1 MPKYHSL
8 ILIAFVVLSCVE
20 KRENPE
26 QFSQQ
31 RIKTIADSLGNS
43 NIIACFYEAGGLSVI
58 QFENK
63 ETHKASK
70 LVYRLGYTIFLD
82 SLVYIKQ
89 NEFRSPRL
97 NTNYIIKDSTVI
109 SIQQAKIIHPSSN
122 WQGQTP
128 WQQPYVTIYPR
139 LKTK

>member
-1 MPKYHSL
+1 MSSTYTFAL
-8 ILIAFVVLSCVE
+8 FSCGQE
-20 KRENPE
+20 KEKPE

-31 RIKTIADSLGNS
+31 HIKSIVDSIGKS
-43 NIIACFYEAGGLSVI
+43 KIIACFYEAGGLSVM

-70 LVYRLGYTIFLD
+70 LVYRLGYALFTD
-82 SLVYIKQ
+82 SLVYIKP

-97 NTNYIIKDSTVI
+97 AITYLIKDSTVI

-128 WQQPYVTIYPR
+128 WQQPYVNTYAR
-139 LKTK
+139 LNIK